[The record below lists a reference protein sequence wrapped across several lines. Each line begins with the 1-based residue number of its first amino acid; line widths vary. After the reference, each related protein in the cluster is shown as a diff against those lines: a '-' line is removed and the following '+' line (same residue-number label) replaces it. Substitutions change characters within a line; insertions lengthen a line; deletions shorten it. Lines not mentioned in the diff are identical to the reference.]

1 MIRNEQELGHLEGK
15 PADLSTFRRAWS
27 NELPW
32 IRIAK
37 SDSCLIFWSWIAW
50 DVIGCHEPMC
60 AAKESMFTACSAC
73 TFLKNLL
80 DKTPRSET
88 QIVAAVRKRLGQTL
102 YDMVLNI
109 RFRVKLSANPDY
121 RMLTA
126 SFQEGTMHSRQPRG
140 WALHAVKRCADGLVT
155 TGAKLSTQS
164 QTQHKFSTFT
174 ILSKMGL
181 IWWCLRYLSI
191 DKCDQNKTILPCV
204 HHLLLN
210 WKYCKFTLWVFVF
223 IRFIRFRA
231 RSSQGWPLNCSRGKA
246 ALLWGWWAFILLA
259 PNAAWINDGCSSM
272 WKRGRLLCIGRVL
285 HLRRGWILFDDDTGK
300 YIPRRR
306 FAGNHVDKADSQDS
320 CQRRPTSKLFVRWRG
335 QHSKRD
341 EELNCDLLGNFHV
354 GKSSRH
360 CAVGH
365 WVPVP
370 ACRAHPRISRPVLF
384 TFDHCLTRKNVLHN
398 GRDGRHINF
407 MSQGLQGQLVPPRI
421 HLQFCSSQNA
431 FWHWV
436 SQIPECARI
445 ATLRGLSRFVG
456 EVEAVCFGW
465 NLVPAAFGGWVWSPW
480 CICICK
486 ASLGGSWVRWDGERQ
501 VPQLLEQAW
510 ALAWLFI
517 VDSKEVV
524 TENPRYIR
532 CHLLMLR
539 NRRWLHLASP
549 RKSNW
554 PSCDHMWMD
563 WMPAHLW
570 QLGPQLNLND
580 WPHTEFDWDEFH
592 G

>member
-1 MIRNEQELGHLEGK
+1 MSWADVCGK
-15 PADLSTFRRAWS
+15 G
-27 NELPW
+27 
-32 IRIAK
+32 IHVH
-37 SDSCLIFWSWIAW
+37 CLLCLHVPEEPSWQDPSQW
-50 DVIGCHEPMC
+50 NPDRGCG
-60 AAKESMFTACSAC
+60 
-73 TFLKNLL
+73 
-80 DKTPRSET
+80 SET
-88 QIVAAVRKRLGQTL
+88 LRTDIVWHGTQHQI
-102 YDMVLNI
+102 
-109 RFRVKLSANPDY
+109 
-121 RMLTA
+121 
-126 SFQEGTMHSRQPRG
+126 
-140 WALHAVKRCADGLVT
+140 
-155 TGAKLSTQS
+155 QS
-164 QTQHKFSTFT
+164 QTQRKPQ
-174 ILSKMGL
+174 LSNAHQFPG
-181 IWWCLRYLSI
+181 RHYAFQAAQRLSI
-191 DKCDQNKTILPCV
+191 ARCQEMCRRTGDDWRQTQHPESNSAQTQHIRHTFQDEFDMMVSQVSVHRQVWPEQNNFALCPWSASQLKILNCV
-204 HHLLLN
+204 
-210 WKYCKFTLWVFVF
+210 
-223 IRFIRFRA
+223 FIRFRA
-231 RSSQGWPLNCSRGKA
+231 RSSQGWPRNCSRGMA

-259 PNAAWINDGCSSM
+259 PNAAWMHDGCSSM
-272 WKRGRLLCIGRVL
+272 WKRGRLLYRPGSSSEAR
-285 HLRRGWILFDDDTGK
+285 ILSDDDTGK

-341 EELNCDLLGNFHV
+341 EEHNCDLLGNFHV

-365 WVPVP
+365 GVPVP
-370 ACRAHPRISRPVLF
+370 PCRAHPRIAGPVLF
-384 TFDHCLTRKNVLHN
+384 TFDHCLKRKNVLHN

-421 HLQFCSSQNA
+421 HLQVCSSQNA
-431 FWHWV
+431 FWHWG

-445 ATLRGLSRFVG
+445 ATLRGLIRFVG

-480 CICICK
+480 CICSCK
-486 ASLGGSWVRWDGERQ
+486 ASLGGSWVRWVGERQ
-501 VPQLLEQAW
+501 ASQLLEQAW

-524 TENPRYIR
+524 TENPRTIY
-532 CHLLMLR
+532 LLMLR

-554 PSCDHMWMD
+554 PSCDHMWMH

-580 WPHTEFDWDEFH
+580 WPHTELDWDEFH